1 MKRKSFANLIV
12 LCLCAFIFVMAIVSL
27 LSQIQCSQ
35 IIVYDEISGVP
46 TVAVHPEEYK
56 IKTLIDV
63 QVKKLPT
70 ALIIGVKKSG
80 SGALIEILKL
90 HPQIAAPIYG
100 YERIT
105 FTKCS

>member
-1 MKRKSFANLIV
+1 MKQKSFANLIV

-35 IIVYDEISGVP
+35 IIVYDGISREQKVS
-46 TVAVHPEEYK
+46 VHPEENK
-56 IKTLIDV
+56 IETLIDV

-90 HPQIAAPIYG
+90 HPQIAAPKYG

-105 FTKCS
+105 FTKFS

>member
-1 MKRKSFANLIV
+1 MKQKSFANLIV

-27 LSQIQCSQ
+27 LSQMKCSQ
-35 IIVYDEISGVP
+35 IIVYDEISREQK
-46 TVAVHPEEYK
+46 VAVHPEEYK
-56 IKTLIDV
+56 IETLIDV
-63 QVKKLPT
+63 HVKKLPT

-90 HPQIAAPIYG
+90 HPQIAAPKYG

-105 FTKCS
+105 FTKFT